1 MNHELNKIKAYASF
15 LNSKKLLVG
24 VKEMVAHYYSPVYS
38 NIGFGYRYNDIY
50 TCIEIRQDGSYV
62 YIDGNYE
69 FSSMFLEA
77 VEINIFAVLDEMKAV

>member
-24 VKEMVAHYYSPVYS
+24 MKEMVAHHYSPVYS
-38 NIGFGYRYNDIY
+38 NIGFGYQHNEI
-50 TCIEIRQDGSYV
+50 CIEIRQDGSYV

-69 FSSMFLEA
+69 FSSTSLEA
-77 VEINIFAVLDEMKAV
+77 VELNVFTVLDEMKAA